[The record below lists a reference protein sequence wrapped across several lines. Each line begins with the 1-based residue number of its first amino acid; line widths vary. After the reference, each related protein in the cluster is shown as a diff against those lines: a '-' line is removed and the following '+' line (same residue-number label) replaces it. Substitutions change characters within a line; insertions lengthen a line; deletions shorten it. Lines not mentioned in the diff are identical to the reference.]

1 MTPNTSS
8 SPAAEV
14 WRRLI
19 GMYGADTVARKY
31 GQSIPDEWIAMLS
44 RLDAYQ
50 IQRGVRMLAYSGK
63 QNVPS
68 LPEFVKLCR
77 DAEHDRETTSQPA
90 LPNPDKWQGDGW
102 DSEANLHLLGYITRK
117 IPENPQR
124 YGRPCS
130 YLAMKDPMRMKD
142 KTLDALPEFV
152 ANVGLLVSFK
162 NAWARD
168 MREGFLDAATGEIK
182 SPTIEQQKSAWKDCM
197 ERAEAAIAQ
206 KAAA

>member
-1 MTPNTSS
+1 MTPNTSN

-31 GQSIPDEWIAMLS
+31 GQAIPDEWDAMCS
-44 RLDAYQ
+44 RLSVFQ
-50 IQRGVRMLAYSGK
+50 IQRGIRMLAYSGK

-77 DAEHDRETTSQPA
+77 DAEHDREVNNQPA
-90 LPNPDKWQGDGW
+90 LPNPDNFKGDGW
-102 DSEANLHLLGYITRK
+102 DVSANLHLLGYITRK

-124 YGRPCS
+124 YGKPCS
-130 YLAMKDPMRMKD
+130 YLAMKDPDRAKD
-142 KTLDALPEFV
+142 KILDASPEFV
-152 ANVGLLVSFK
+152 RAVGILVSYK

-168 MREGFLDAATGEIK
+168 MREGNLDLTTGEI
-182 SPTIEQQKSAWKDCM
+182 SGPSVEQQKAAWKDCM
-197 ERAEAAIAQ
+197 LRAEADIAQ